1 MATLTH
7 PHAQSDRSIG
17 ISRVPVEQ
25 PLEWLRLGWD
35 DLRHNPAA
43 SLAYGLIV
51 SLFGALILALWSHP
65 FFLAASISGFLLVG
79 PLLGTGLVELSR
91 RRERGEPVS
100 FDASLS
106 ALGRHRE
113 ALLRFSAGLL
123 VIAALWFAA
132 SSIMLGIVLGKA
144 APAVGATL
152 WGSLW
157 DHVSIAQVLAYVGVG
172 AILAAIVF
180 ELGGVGADDHR
191 PWRRREDCR
200 AHQSPRD
207 PRGPA
212 GDADLGVVPDAA
224 GGGGLREPA
233 GRDGRGFPAARP
245 RELACVSGPG
255 GVTRLE

>member
-157 DHVSIAQVLAYVGVG
+157 DHVSMAQVLAYVGVG

-180 ELGGVGADDHR
+180 ARSVVSVPMIIDRGVDAKTAVRTSHR
-191 PWRRREDCR
+191 VTL
-200 AHQSPRD
+200 
-207 PRGPA
+207 
-212 GDADLGVVPDAA
+212 ADLPAMLIWASFLTLLVAVGFASLLVGMVVVFPLLGHASWHA
-224 GGGGLREPA
+224 Y
-233 GRDGRGFPAARP
+233 RDLV
-245 RELACVSGPG
+245 E
-255 GVTRLE
+255 